1 MKPSKRRP
9 KSIQSSRQKLSD
21 ESSISTDQSLEDS
34 MMKEFWT
41 DFDHENKIR
50 DEVQKFQFL
59 NLDDPF
65 LAAYDK
71 EK

>member
-1 MKPSKRRP
+1 
-9 KSIQSSRQKLSD
+9 
-21 ESSISTDQSLEDS
+21 